1 MKKVLVST
9 LALAMLL
16 GATTVANAAEKY
28 TEASNHVTYSEEAT
42 PNTGHGGGVEKGS
55 LDKGDTIGTGSVDVK
70 ISTGSE
76 STTTNVYAVSI
87 DTTELSFS
95 YGSATS
101 YIWNPEKQQYVI
113 VTGSGTSTEWRP
125 TAETITITN
134 YSDLPI
140 DVEATFQKVEDI
152 ADNFTVSFTDTDEN
166 TKSDSKLSLAAAVTT
181 DSLKETGIPKVG
193 AFTVA
198 LSGTPSVPYANT
210 KLGTITLTIK
220 VPGGPGT

>member
-16 GATTVANAAEKY
+16 GATTVANAAGEY
-28 TEASNHVTYSEEAT
+28 ADRSSHVTYSAGT
-42 PNTGHGGGVEKGS
+42 TVNTDYGGGVQKGS
-55 LDKGDTIGTGSVDVK
+55 LGAGSTIGTGSVDVE
-70 ISTGSE
+70 ISTGE
-76 STTTNVYAVSI
+76 ASTKTNVYAVSI
-87 DTTELSFS
+87 DTTKLSFS

-101 YIWNPEKQQYVI
+101 YIWNPEEQKYVI
-113 VTGSGTSTEWRP
+113 VKETGSSDGWTSSTP
-125 TAETITITN
+125 TITITN

-140 DVEATFQKVEDI
+140 DVEAFFQREAGI
-152 ADNFTVSFTDTDEN
+152 TDEI
-166 TKSDSKLSLAAAVTT
+166 TASFADSDQDAKTDSKLSLAAAVTT

-198 LSGTPSVPYANT
+198 LSGTPSVPYANE

-220 VPGGPGT
+220 VPGVPGT

>member
-16 GATTVANAAEKY
+16 GATTVANAAGYAE
-28 TEASNHVTYSEEAT
+28 TSDNVTYSEGT
-42 PNTGHGGGVEKGS
+42 TKNTEHGGGVKKGT
-55 LDKGDTIGTGSVDVK
+55 LDAGSTIGTGSVDVK

-87 DTTELSFS
+87 DKTELSFS
-95 YGSATS
+95 YGGATS

-113 VTGSGTSTEWRP
+113 VTGSGTSTEWRS
-125 TAETITITN
+125 TASTIIITN

-198 LSGTPSVPYANT
+198 LSGTPSVPYADT

-220 VPGGPGT
+220 VPGGPGA